1 MLLSGREQEVLEREI
16 MTKARK
22 LAWKKIGIN
31 VLKFTAPSLAAL
43 FGQLALG
50 VELKQAIPFAV
61 VILWGLIADAFK
73 KLK

>member
-1 MLLSGREQEVLEREI
+1 
-16 MTKARK
+16 MTKTRK
-22 LAWKKIGIN
+22 LALKKWGIN
-31 VLKFTAPSLAAL
+31 ILKFTAPSLAAL
-43 FGQLALG
+43 FSQLALG

>member
-1 MLLSGREQEVLEREI
+1 M

-22 LAWKKIGIN
+22 SAWKKWGWN
-31 VLKFTAPSLAAL
+31 LLKFTAPSLAAL

-50 VELKQAIPFAV
+50 VELKLAIPFAV